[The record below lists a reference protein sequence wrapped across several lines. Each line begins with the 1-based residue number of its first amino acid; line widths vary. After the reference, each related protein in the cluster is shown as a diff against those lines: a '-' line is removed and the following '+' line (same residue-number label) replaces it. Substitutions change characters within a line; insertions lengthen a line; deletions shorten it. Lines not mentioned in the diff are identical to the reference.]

1 MVLSYKALK
10 QLLWESL
17 TDKFCQY
24 LKELT
29 KALHFFYLLLM
40 VSYVQGTLRKEL
52 LIVSFVEHFKTTK
65 YFRKASLIPFIDT
78 LNKILK
84 HCLFADF
91 LLIVSYGQGVL
102 QKEQRAV
109 F

>member
-1 MVLSYKALK
+1 MRKHCIFVDLLLMVSYVQSTL
-10 QLLWESL
+10 Q
-17 TDKFCQY
+17 
-24 LKELT
+24 KELF
-29 KALHFFYLLLM
+29 KICIFVEFLLM

-84 HCLFADF
+84 HCLFTDF

-102 QKEQRAV
+102 QKEQGAA